1 MSKNGLQKLQKW
13 SFLTKKDSFLK
24 KNTDKIETNSP
35 GDLKLRSKQPLK
47 YPLHDQKCFQ
57 IFFFKKVMVQR
68 ASTFDKGPK
77 KSLRNSA
84 CCYSWS
90 RK

>member
-57 IFFFKKVMVQR
+57 IFFQKSYG
-68 ASTFDKGPK
+68 AKG
-77 KSLRNSA
+77 LNF
-84 CCYSWS
+84 
-90 RK
+90 